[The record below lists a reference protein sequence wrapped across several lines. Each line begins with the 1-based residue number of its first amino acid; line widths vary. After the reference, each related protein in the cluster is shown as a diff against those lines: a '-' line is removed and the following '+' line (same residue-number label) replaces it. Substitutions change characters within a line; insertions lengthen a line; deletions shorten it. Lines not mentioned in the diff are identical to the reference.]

1 MRVRV
6 RSRNRPNELPRQDR
20 DVDPVIKP
28 TRIPWGARATV
39 WLLVW
44 MITATLFTAVAE
56 QNYTVRRGDT
66 LYGIARKHGITP
78 TRLAARNGL
87 SKNYYVRIGQRL
99 VIPEGSNASQL
110 PFFVQRA
117 IDRAEVQPGR
127 WQHIVIH
134 HSGVECGTVKGMDR
148 YHREERHM
156 ENGLAY
162 HFVIGNGHGMGD
174 GEIGVGSRWTRQ
186 LDGGHVTSASQ
197 NKVCLGICLVGNFD
211 RHEPTPKQLA
221 QLKVLVQ
228 ALLRRCG
235 LSASAV
241 KTHQQINVLFTRCP
255 GQQFPTKRF
264 LASLKSAEPGRTASK
279 P

>member
-1 MRVRV
+1 
-6 RSRNRPNELPRQDR
+6 
-20 DVDPVIKP
+20 VIQS
-28 TRIPWGARATV
+28 TRIPWRARAIA
-39 WLLVW
+39 WLLAW
-44 MITATLFTAVAE
+44 MITAPMFTAVAE

-66 LYGIARKHGITP
+66 LYGIARKHGITAA
-78 TRLAARNGL
+78 RLAARNGL

-99 VIPEGSNASQL
+99 VIPEGPGEASPEL

-117 IDRAEVQPGR
+117 IDRAEVKAGR
-127 WQHIVIH
+127 WKYIIIH
-134 HSGVECGTVKGMDR
+134 HSGVDTGTVNGMDR

-162 HFVIGNGHGMGD
+162 HFVIGNGHGMAD

-228 ALLRRCG
+228 ALLRRCA

-255 GQQFPTKRF
+255 GQHFPTKRF
-264 LASLKSAEPGRTASK
+264 LASLEPAEPRRTASK